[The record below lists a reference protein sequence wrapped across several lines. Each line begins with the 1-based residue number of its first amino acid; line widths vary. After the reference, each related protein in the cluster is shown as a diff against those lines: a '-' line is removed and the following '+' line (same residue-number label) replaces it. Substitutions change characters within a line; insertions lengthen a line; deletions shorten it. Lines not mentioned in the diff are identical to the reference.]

1 MCSALSFPIARFTS
15 TRHIF
20 ESCPS
25 SNLKAFER
33 QQLYVSWP
41 YVGSCLSWPCGYNP
55 IYSASNVSFSKV
67 HFTLDVRVYGS
78 FRCLFLL
85 MKSIS
90 SSHCLTSVYV
100 ACSWVG
106 NRTISLP
113 FDTEQI
119 TTMDIVFGNL
129 GTILLTLVITRCR
142 KSVTGRLL
150 PRLPCFLTI
159 RISLPHF
166 FKHIST
172 HCRRI
177 QSELWKLFK
186 GNQVSHV
193 SKQSATPVS
202 QCRGLSLS
210 CFN

>member
-1 MCSALSFPIARFTS
+1 
-15 TRHIF
+15 
-20 ESCPS
+20 
-25 SNLKAFER
+25 
-33 QQLYVSWP
+33 
-41 YVGSCLSWPCGYNP
+41 
-55 IYSASNVSFSKV
+55 
-67 HFTLDVRVYGS
+67 
-78 FRCLFLL
+78 
-85 MKSIS
+85 
-90 SSHCLTSVYV
+90 V

-113 FDTEQI
+113 FDTQQI

-129 GTILLTLVITRCR
+129 GRILLTFVITRCR

-150 PRLPCFLTI
+150 PRLPCFLTF

-166 FKHIST
+166 FRHIST

-202 QCRGLSLS
+202 QCRGLCLS
-210 CFN
+210 CFNRFSPSIVDRCFFSSNPAIHHFFHLLNVLSLACPILLAN